1 MKLEVKYLFL
11 TLSSAVHFYIC
22 QLPEEMRKI
31 LAHGIMVQMNP
42 KTSLDI
48 FWIFVDFLGDMRV
61 TPTKKF
67 HQWRR

>member
-11 TLSSAVHFYIC
+11 TLSSGANFYFC
-22 QLPEEMRKI
+22 HLPEEMRKI

-48 FWIFVDFLGDMRV
+48 FWIFMDFLGDMRV
-61 TPTKKF
+61 TPTQKF
-67 HQWRR
+67 H

>member
-11 TLSSAVHFYIC
+11 TLSSGANFYIF

-48 FWIFVDFLGDMRV
+48 FWIFMDFLGDMRV
-61 TPTKKF
+61 TPTQKF
-67 HQWRR
+67 H